1 LIDADFGPTL
11 SFPVKLQTT
20 VNGHTSWA
28 IARLAKRKGKTNA
41 EIASSLLDR
50 FFEENSQYLRDNFIT
65 FEQYG
70 LENPGASGGEIVAID
85 GSMNK

>member
-1 LIDADFGPTL
+1 M
-11 SFPVKLQTT
+11 KLQTT

-28 IARLAKRKGKTNA
+28 IARLARRKGKTNA

-50 FFEENSQYLRDNFIT
+50 FFEENPDYLRDNFIT
-65 FEQYG
+65 FEQYV
-70 LENPGASGGEIVAID
+70 LENPGGGGGEIVAID